1 MISLMGATA
10 LLGATVPASAP
21 AVAPSPLWY
30 PTRGTGAVVLI
41 LFTAS
46 VVLGIAGTA
55 RWGSARWPRFVVG
68 TLHRNISLL
77 VLVLLG
83 IHIVTAVTDTFAGIR
98 WIDTLVPFISSYRP
112 LWLGLGTLA
121 FDLLIALAVT
131 SALRQRLGYRS
142 WKRVHWLAYASWP
155 IAVAHGLGT
164 GSDAKSGW
172 LLVLTAVCTI
182 AVVAAV
188 WWRVAV
194 GWPEHRP
201 IRLAAVAT
209 SLLAPMAGVVWL
221 AVGPLHS
228 GWARRAGTPTSVLAR
243 VSPGAGGGAATSAAN
258 GPSSAGQPA
267 GAPPGDGSASSS
279 QAFPSRFTA
288 QLRGTVSQSA
298 PATVRWPGVIE
309 VCVGTSVET
318 AVQAA
323 GGPTADVQAFL
334 VGGYFGTWLPA
345 RLAWSTPLSQA
356 GLARLGGLLGT
367 GVVIVLPVDACG
379 LVETARLVGYLAG
392 ESAGQCG
399 PCVNGLGAL
408 AGAAAEL
415 ARPGAHRQ
423 VEEQLR
429 RWTAQVRGRG
439 ACHHPDGVANL
450 VDSALSVSSAEIAG
464 HARTGR
470 CPAAGHRPVLVVPQ

>member
-1 MISLMGATA
+1 MSSSPPTTAATA
-10 LLGATVPASAP
+10 ASRQPGTRLPRLLAGLTDDAVTVNLEEHLRLWGPPPSSTVGMRWGGRYRGKGDPSGLVGAVERSGLRGRGGAGFPTGRKLRAVAEAGPRTVVVANGTEGEPASAKDKLLMTCCP
-21 AVAPSPLWY
+21 HLVLDGALLAAEAV
-30 PTRGTGAVVLI
+30 GANEVMVC
-41 LFTAS
+41 FDTQAHGVRAS
-46 VVLGIAGTA
+46 
-55 RWGSARWPRFVVG
+55 
-68 TLHRNISLL
+68 LHR
-77 VLVLLG
+77 
-83 IHIVTAVTDTFAGIR
+83 
-98 WIDTLVPFISSYRP
+98 
-112 LWLGLGTLA
+112 
-121 FDLLIALAVT
+121 ALAERASAGLDHLAVSLAECPSGYVAGEE
-131 SALRQRLGYRS
+131 SAL
-142 WKRVHWLAYASWP
+142 VHWLNRGAP
-155 IAVAHGLGT
+155 IPTAVPPRPFQRGVHGRPTLVQNVETLAHLALIARFGDDWFRALGT
-164 GSDAKSGW
+164 AEESGSTLLTLSG
-172 LLVLTAVCTI
+172 A
-182 AVVAAV
+182 
-188 WWRVAV
+188 
-194 GWPEHRP
+194 
-201 IRLAAVAT
+201 
-209 SLLAPMAGVVWL
+209 
-221 AVGPLHS
+221 
-228 GWARRAGTPTSVLAR
+228 
-243 VSPGAGGGAATSAAN
+243 
-258 GPSSAGQPA
+258 
-267 GAPPGDGSASSS
+267 
-279 QAFPSRFTA
+279 
-288 QLRGTVSQSA
+288 
-298 PATVRWPGVIE
+298 VRWPGVIE

-450 VDSALSVSSAEIAG
+450 VDSALSVFSAEIAG